1 MTKSNPDELDFDYAV
16 FVAERAASL
25 MSRLKIAPTP
35 ANYSIWFN
43 YCQGMSPG
51 LKRTIDAL
59 FENEADFDAST
70 HAVLIFDLWKR

>member
-35 ANYSIWFN
+35 ANYFPFGSTTARARR
-43 YCQGMSPG
+43 PG
-51 LKRTIDAL
+51 
-59 FENEADFDAST
+59 
-70 HAVLIFDLWKR
+70 